1 MSKVFREPTG
11 LIQEM
16 FVVVIDRK
24 SRHSNEIS
32 RPRGDE
38 QSEGHFNSAQA
49 PMLLMCLMLRVSSS
63 ATAAKILRR

>member
-24 SRHSNEIS
+24 SV
-32 RPRGDE
+32 
-38 QSEGHFNSAQA
+38 
-49 PMLLMCLMLRVSSS
+49 LRMHKRQN
-63 ATAAKILRR
+63 AEFLIWEYWRKCHCGQGQLIAA